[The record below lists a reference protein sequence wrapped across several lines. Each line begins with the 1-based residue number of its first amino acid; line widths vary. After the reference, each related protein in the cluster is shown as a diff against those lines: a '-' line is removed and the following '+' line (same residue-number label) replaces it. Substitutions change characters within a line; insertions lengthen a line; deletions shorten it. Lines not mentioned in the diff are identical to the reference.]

1 MRKTLEK
8 ITPDTVGLRV
18 VDQVPSQSNANGDRV
33 GTSSNKT
40 LVSVPHQYSFNR
52 TKLIGSWLL
61 DGSRNRQI
69 PEQER
74 LYAALLSIPEKGTP
88 QDQER

>member
-1 MRKTLEK
+1 MRKTLWR
-8 ITPDTVGLRV
+8 ITPDMVGLGV
-18 VDQVPSQSNANGDRV
+18 VNQVPSQSNANGDRV
-33 GTSSNKT
+33 GTSSEEP
-40 LVSVPHQYSFNR
+40 LPSVPHQYKFNR
-52 TKLIGSWLL
+52 TKLVGSWLL